1 MFWHIYER
9 REKLFVLLSAN
20 ENTNFHFIYWT
31 RIFTNVYY
39 FVIDI
44 QFLLKA
50 VHLWL
55 YLDWFFSINF
65 LSIFVV
71 DVLNLLVRQ
80 QLFMQIKLH
89 IFRFSSSA
97 SVHEIPLSA
106 GDLFSCTFY
115 YKVVCRMLECTVSC
129 VCLIA
134 CYQLFFWPIYTYIF
148 IYIYV

>member
-1 MFWHIYER
+1 MFEFKMFWHIYER

-20 ENTNFHFIYWT
+20 ENTNFHFVYWT

-50 VHLWL
+50 VHSWL

-71 DVLNLLVRQ
+71 DVLNLLVCQ

-129 VCLIA
+129 VC
-134 CYQLFFWPIYTYIF
+134 
-148 IYIYV
+148 V